1 MASTKFGTYYLDNDC
16 SNMHRDNYNMNSENF
31 ETESFKLLFIIIT
44 SFFVYNFST
53 KLFENNKNVIKP
65 LECSYKFLFNYVNN
79 QDLSEQIDEN
89 EVEDELEVDEDE
101 VSEEEEEEVE
111 VEVEV
116 EEEDDDE
123 DDDEVD
129 DDEVEEDDDDEVDDD
144 EVDDEEVSD
153 SEIEENEEDKYNELF
168 KEHEFKVVLLNFLKN
183 KDSSNDEKFEKYKSL
198 IENLEKDIQEYVY
211 V

>member
-79 QDLSEQIDEN
+79 QDLSEQINEN

-123 DDDEVD
+123 
-129 DDEVEEDDDDEVDDD
+129 DDDEVDDD

>member
-16 SNMHRDNYNMNSENF
+16 SNMHRNNYNMNSENF

-79 QDLSEQIDEN
+79 QDLSEQINEN
-89 EVEDELEVDEDE
+89 EVEDELEVDEDDE
-101 VSEEEEEEVE
+101 VIDEEEIEDEVNEEEVE

-116 EEEDDDE
+116 EVEEDE
-123 DDDEVD
+123 EV
-129 DDEVEEDDDDEVDDD
+129 EVEEE
-144 EVDDEEVSD
+144 EEEVSD
-153 SEIEENEEDKYNELF
+153 GEEIEEDKYNELF
-168 KEHEFKVVLLNFLKN
+168 KEHEFKIVLLNFLKN

>member
-16 SNMHRDNYNMNSENF
+16 SNMHRNNYNMNSENF

-79 QDLSEQIDEN
+79 QDLSEQINEN
-89 EVEDELEVDEDE
+89 EVEDELEVDEDDEVIDEEEIEDE
-101 VSEEEEEEVE
+101 VSEEEVE
-111 VEVEV
+111 VEEDDEVEV
-116 EEEDDDE
+116 EEE
-123 DDDEVD
+123 
-129 DDEVEEDDDDEVDDD
+129 EEASDG
-144 EVDDEEVSD
+144 EE
-153 SEIEENEEDKYNELF
+153 IEEDKYNELF

>member
-16 SNMHRDNYNMNSENF
+16 SNMHRNNYNMNSENF

-53 KLFENNKNVIKP
+53 KLFVNNKNVIKP

-79 QDLSEQIDEN
+79 QDLSEQINEN
-89 EVEDELEVDEDE
+89 EVEDELEVDEVDEDDEVIDEEEIEDE
-101 VSEEEEEEVE
+101 VSEEE
-111 VEVEV
+111 
-116 EEEDDDE
+116 
-123 DDDEVD
+123 
-129 DDEVEEDDDDEVDDD
+129 VEEDDEVV
-144 EVDDEEVSD
+144 EEEEVSD
-153 SEIEENEEDKYNELF
+153 GEEIEEDKYNELF
-168 KEHEFKVVLLNFLKN
+168 KEHEFKIVLLNFLKN

>member
-16 SNMHRDNYNMNSENF
+16 SNMHRNNYNMNSENF

-79 QDLSEQIDEN
+79 QDLNEQINEN
-89 EVEDELEVDEDE
+89 EVEDEFEDDEVIDEEEIEDE
-101 VSEEEEEEVE
+101 VSEEEVSEEEEV
-111 VEVEV
+111 
-116 EEEDDDE
+116 
-123 DDDEVD
+123 
-129 DDEVEEDDDDEVDDD
+129 DD

>member
-16 SNMHRDNYNMNSENF
+16 SNMHRNNYNMNSENF
-31 ETESFKLLFIIIT
+31 ETESFKLLFIVIT

-79 QDLSEQIDEN
+79 QDLSEQINEN
-89 EVEDELEVDEDE
+89 EVDDELEDDEVIDEEEIEDE
-101 VSEEEEEEVE
+101 VSEEE
-111 VEVEV
+111 V
-116 EEEDDDE
+116 EEEE
-123 DDDEVD
+123 IEDEVSEVE
-129 DDEVEEDDDDEVDDD
+129 DEVEEDDD

-153 SEIEENEEDKYNELF
+153 GEVEENEEDKYNELF

>member
-16 SNMHRDNYNMNSENF
+16 SNMHRNNYNMNSENF
-31 ETESFKLLFIIIT
+31 ETESFKLLFIVIT

-53 KLFENNKNVIKP
+53 KLFVNNKNVIKP

-79 QDLSEQIDEN
+79 QDLSEQINEN
-89 EVEDELEVDEDE
+89 EVEDELEVDEVDEDDEVIDEEEIEDE
-101 VSEEEEEEVE
+101 VSEEE
-111 VEVEV
+111 
-116 EEEDDDE
+116 
-123 DDDEVD
+123 
-129 DDEVEEDDDDEVDDD
+129 VEEDDEVV
-144 EVDDEEVSD
+144 EEEEVSD
-153 SEIEENEEDKYNELF
+153 GEEIEEDKYNELF

>member
-16 SNMHRDNYNMNSENF
+16 SNMHRNNYNMNSENF
-31 ETESFKLLFIIIT
+31 ETESFKLLFILMT
-44 SFFVYNFST
+44 SFFAYNFST
-53 KLFENNKNVIKP
+53 KLFENNKNIIKP

-79 QDLSEQIDEN
+79 QDLSE
-89 EVEDELEVDEDE
+89 EVE
-101 VSEEEEEEVE
+101 VSEEEVSEEVE
-111 VEVEV
+111 A
-116 EEEDDDE
+116 
-123 DDDEVD
+123 
-129 DDEVEEDDDDEVDDD
+129 
-144 EVDDEEVSD
+144 
-153 SEIEENEEDKYNELF
+153 IEEDKYNELI

>member
-16 SNMHRDNYNMNSENF
+16 SNMHRNNYNMNSENF

-79 QDLSEQIDEN
+79 QDLNEQINEN
-89 EVEDELEVDEDE
+89 EDEDE
-101 VSEEEEEEVE
+101 VSEDEVSEDEVSEDEVSEEVE
-111 VEVEV
+111 ENEENEVS
-116 EEEDDDE
+116 
-123 DDDEVD
+123 
-129 DDEVEEDDDDEVDDD
+129 
-144 EVDDEEVSD
+144 EEV
-153 SEIEENEEDKYNELF
+153 EENEEDKYNELI

>member
-1 MASTKFGTYYLDNDC
+1 MASTKFGTYYLENDC
-16 SNMHRDNYNMNSENF
+16 SNMNRNNYNMNSENF
-31 ETESFKLLFIIIT
+31 ENESFKLLFIVIT

-79 QDLSEQIDEN
+79 QNLSEQINEN
-89 EVEDELEVDEDE
+89 EVEDELEDDEDDE
-101 VSEEEEEEVE
+101 VSEEEVEEEVSEVEDDEEEVE
-111 VEVEV
+111 EEVSEV
-116 EEEDDDE
+116 EE
-123 DDDEVD
+123 
-129 DDEVEEDDDDEVDDD
+129 DDD

-153 SEIEENEEDKYNELF
+153 GKIEENEEDKYNELF
-168 KEHEFKVVLLNFLKN
+168 KEHEFKIVLLNFLKN

>member
-16 SNMHRDNYNMNSENF
+16 SNMHRNNYNMNSENF

-79 QDLSEQIDEN
+79 QDLSEQINEN
-89 EVEDELEVDEDE
+89 EVEDELEVDEDDEVIDEEEIEDEVSEEE
-101 VSEEEEEEVE
+101 VSEEEEV
-111 VEVEV
+111 
-116 EEEDDDE
+116 
-123 DDDEVD
+123 
-129 DDEVEEDDDDEVDDD
+129 DD

>member
-16 SNMHRDNYNMNSENF
+16 SNMHRNNYNMNSENF
-31 ETESFKLLFIIIT
+31 ETESFKLLFIIMT

-79 QDLSEQIDEN
+79 QDLNEQIN
-89 EVEDELEVDEDE
+89 EDEVSEDE
-101 VSEEEEEEVE
+101 VSEEDASEEDASEEDEVSEKDEVSEEDEEVE
-111 VEVEV
+111 EV
-116 EEEDDDE
+116 
-123 DDDEVD
+123 
-129 DDEVEEDDDDEVDDD
+129 
-144 EVDDEEVSD
+144 
-153 SEIEENEEDKYNELF
+153 EENEEDKYNELI

>member
-16 SNMHRDNYNMNSENF
+16 SNMHRNNYNMNSENF

-79 QDLSEQIDEN
+79 QDLSEQINEN
-89 EVEDELEVDEDE
+89 EVEDELEVDEDDEVIDEEEIEDE
-101 VSEEEEEEVE
+101 VSEEEVE

-116 EEEDDDE
+116 EVEE
-123 DDDEVD
+123 
-129 DDEVEEDDDDEVDDD
+129 DDEVEVEE
-144 EVDDEEVSD
+144 EEEEVSD
-153 SEIEENEEDKYNELF
+153 GEEIEEDKYNELF
-168 KEHEFKVVLLNFLKN
+168 KEHEFKIVLLNFLKN

>member
-16 SNMHRDNYNMNSENF
+16 SNMHRNNYNMNSENF
-31 ETESFKLLFIIIT
+31 ETESFKLLFIVIT

-53 KLFENNKNVIKP
+53 KLFVNNKNVIKP

-79 QDLSEQIDEN
+79 QDLSEQINEN
-89 EVEDELEVDEDE
+89 EVEDELEVDEVDEDDEVIDEEEIEDE
-101 VSEEEEEEVE
+101 VSEEE
-111 VEVEV
+111 
-116 EEEDDDE
+116 
-123 DDDEVD
+123 
-129 DDEVEEDDDDEVDDD
+129 VEEDDEVV
-144 EVDDEEVSD
+144 EEEEVSD
-153 SEIEENEEDKYNELF
+153 GEEIEEDKYNELF
-168 KEHEFKVVLLNFLKN
+168 KEHEFKIVLLNFLKN

>member
-16 SNMHRDNYNMNSENF
+16 SNMHRNNYNMNSENF
-31 ETESFKLLFIIIT
+31 ETESFKLLFIVIT

-79 QDLSEQIDEN
+79 QDLSEQINEN
-89 EVEDELEVDEDE
+89 EVEDELEEDEVDEDDEDDEDDE
-101 VSEEEEEEVE
+101 VSEEEVE
-111 VEVEV
+111 
-116 EEEDDDE
+116 
-123 DDDEVD
+123 
-129 DDEVEEDDDDEVDDD
+129 DEVEEDEDEVS

-153 SEIEENEEDKYNELF
+153 GEVEEEIEEEIEDEVSNEEDKYNELF
-168 KEHEFKVVLLNFLKN
+168 KEHEFKIVLLNFLKN

>member
-1 MASTKFGTYYLDNDC
+1 MASTKFGTYYLENDC
-16 SNMHRDNYNMNSENF
+16 SNIHRNNYNMNSENF
-31 ETESFKLLFIIIT
+31 ETESFKLLFIVIT

-53 KLFENNKNVIKP
+53 KLFVNNKNVIKP

-79 QDLSEQIDEN
+79 QDLNEQINEN
-89 EVEDELEVDEDE
+89 EVEDELEVDEDDEVIDEEEIEDE
-101 VSEEEEEEVE
+101 VSEEEVE
-111 VEVEV
+111 VEVE
-116 EEEDDDE
+116 E
-123 DDDEVD
+123 
-129 DDEVEEDDDDEVDDD
+129 DDEVEV
-144 EVDDEEVSD
+144 EEEEEASD
-153 SEIEENEEDKYNELF
+153 GEEIEEDKYNELF

>member
-1 MASTKFGTYYLDNDC
+1 MASTKFGTYYLENDC
-16 SNMHRDNYNMNSENF
+16 SNIHRNNYNMNSENF
-31 ETESFKLLFIIIT
+31 ETESFKLLFIVIT

-53 KLFENNKNVIKP
+53 KLFVNNKNVIKP

-79 QDLSEQIDEN
+79 QDLNEQINEN
-89 EVEDELEVDEDE
+89 EVEDELEVDEDDEVIDEEEIEDE
-101 VSEEEEEEVE
+101 VSEEEVE
-111 VEVEV
+111 VEEDDEVEV
-116 EEEDDDE
+116 EEE
-123 DDDEVD
+123 
-129 DDEVEEDDDDEVDDD
+129 EEASDG
-144 EVDDEEVSD
+144 EE
-153 SEIEENEEDKYNELF
+153 IEEDKYNELF